1 MHVGWLW
8 AMLRGSRWPRPLQ
21 LIRDAGQGSKVEEI
35 TSEVLRFGTK
45 LLKLKRL
52 WPYDIN
58 HRNNTNT
65 SNNSHIRTEHAFCM
79 KKTHWNMCFIPW
91 AESQNC
97 GHLRAITRCIKMSWN
112 VAHKAIPTENIF
124 QTEIQTE
131 ATNCVPNQEHYN
143 CFLWVD
149 PLTQKLQTTNTFG

>member
-79 KKTHWNMCFIPW
+79 KRTHWNNLKHVFHSLGRVSELWTFASHYKVHKDELKRLHIRQFLQKTSFKRRSKLRPPIG
-91 AESQNC
+91 SQ
-97 GHLRAITRCIKMSWN
+97 IKN
-112 VAHKAIPTENIF
+112 
-124 QTEIQTE
+124 
-131 ATNCVPNQEHYN
+131 
-143 CFLWVD
+143 
-149 PLTQKLQTTNTFG
+149 TTIASFG